1 MARYEIPSQLPE
13 LVECGDAF
21 VPADEATVG
30 EWQQHKKPDKSIE
43 QILKLAEKL
52 RLPDNEPLLPRLR
65 ALAKGNVHP
74 FTR

>member
-1 MARYEIPSQLPE
+1 MARYEIPSRLPE

-21 VPADEATVG
+21 VPADEANVA
-30 EWQQHKKPDKSIE
+30 EWRRHRNPDRSIK

-52 RLPDNEPLLPRLR
+52 RLPDDEPLLPRLR
-65 ALAKGNVHP
+65 ALAKGNALP